1 MLNLIFQDF
10 LIVAEASTVKKHA
23 EKLHWLSR
31 ILDLERKGVIP
42 MSKMPTAIGILDQL
56 QEGIPDEYFDHPA
69 DYIPRLKEDRKRD
82 RSEEKRLD
90 CLARMLNPDY
100 HGNIR
105 AKDFR
110 AIPARYISA
119 REF

>member
-1 MLNLIFQDF
+1 
-10 LIVAEASTVKKHA
+10 
-23 EKLHWLSR
+23 
-31 ILDLERKGVIP
+31 

-56 QEGIPDEYFDHPA
+56 QESIPDEYFDNPS
-69 DYIPRLKEDRKRD
+69 DYIPKLKEEKRD
-82 RSEEKRLD
+82 RSEEKRLE
-90 CLARMLNPDY
+90 CLDRILNPDY

-105 AKDFR
+105 TKDFR